1 MKSAVYGGLDGL
13 ITTLNIALS
22 GIGTSAG
29 AGVIVALGLASL
41 IADGVSMGVADYL
54 ATKSDD

>member
-13 ITTLNIALS
+13 ITTLNVALS
-22 GIGTSAG
+22 GIGASTG